1 MGEGSLR
8 LRRGRGP
15 MMLRPNSDVV
25 QSQSM
30 TRENPLRSLS
40 LKSPGRR
47 TPGEPAS
54 IRHHHAC
61 DDNCM
66 GPWGASQGLHSP
78 IGGGCGPALCRS
90 RERQKW
96 PGPARAQAN
105 GPLGRESGPSV
116 DTGLGGA
123 VNGFSSYYWPCWPGA
138 SAAATNLCPD

>member
-1 MGEGSLR
+1 
-8 LRRGRGP
+8 

-47 TPGEPAS
+47 TPGSQQAS
-54 IRHHHAC
+54 GITTPVMIIAW
-61 DDNCM
+61 
-66 GPWGASQGLHSP
+66 GPGGLPKGSIHP
-78 IGGGCGPALCRS
+78 LGGGCGPALCRS

-123 VNGFSSYYWPCWPGA
+123 VNGFSSYYWLLAG
-138 SAAATNLCPD
+138 S